1 MLWIKMHPP
10 TGRHMVRPVYFSHPD
25 FMRFFLLLAL
35 AMHLL
40 LWPAF
45 ALASAEPDPGTTVL
59 TEARAIDLLPAARL
73 FKDDGGPFPSAASPA
88 AMAAWLAALT
98 PAARID
104 STGGAYWL
112 VTSVR
117 NDTAERAWVLNPN
130 NTLIDRIEARLFG
143 ADGSVQKVHTG
154 FRAGREYFLH
164 YGKNVRLEPH
174 GRYQLV
180 MRFSSPYYIRVPVVS
195 LLPQAAFNTLV
206 VRENLLII
214 ASLGALVAL
223 AIVNS
228 FIFSFTRDRATL
240 YYTLYL
246 VTYVLAWA
254 MAFNVTADLFEWRHV
269 ELHFVPFFLLPVFS
283 TLFYLNFLPLRQLAP
298 RLASISRINLVL
310 PLLLLPSSFLAIG
323 WAPRLLTFVITLWLV
338 LALVCGI
345 VAWKRGF
352 QPARYFVSGFIAVMA
367 PALLVVPANL
377 GLMGALKAN
386 AQVLTLVGG
395 TIDALLLAL
404 ALADQ
409 IRLLRDKMEQ
419 NVNRRTQEL
428 MRANQALTIAKE
440 HAEVVSRHR
449 IDFLSAMSHDIRT
462 PLAGVIG
469 MLKLSLRDTAVRGRT
484 EQYLRIGLR
493 NGESLLDILNDIL
506 DFSKIDAGKLTLE
519 TTSFPLACLIQDAA
533 DIVQGQADAKGLALR
548 VELAPGLPQFVEG
561 DQTRIRQILVNL
573 LGNAIKFTERGE
585 VVLEAGA
592 GRTSGSTTASTATAA
607 STPVNFAVSDTGPGI
622 PADVRARLFQKFE
635 QADHSTTR
643 RYGGTGLGLAICK
656 ELVALMGGAI
666 SVDSTVGVGSRF
678 AFTLPLASAIAPPL
692 PREARVRARHS
703 HQLHILCA
711 EDVGT
716 NQIIIGALLEGM
728 GHQVHMVENGRE
740 VLDALAGADF
750 DMVLMDGRMPL
761 MDGEQ
766 ATRIIRA
773 TGPAGSKVRNP
784 RIPIIALTANASA
797 HDCARYLAAGMD
809 GFLSKPV
816 DEAKLHDVIET
827 TIEALLAAGH
837 PLRGAPPIPTPAFT
851 PAFVPAFTAAVAPT
865 LAQAVV
871 HPAAPARDD
880 SALARQFGLAEA
892 AAEPPHLAPLPGL
905 SAAHRERVAQAFALE
920 APRRLAQARSALE
933 AGDEVAAADALHALK
948 GSAGYL
954 SSSRVHR
961 LAGALEAMA
970 NAGLLSET
978 QARFGQLELALGEV
992 LATTGTAGAILQTIL

>member
-1 MLWIKMHPP
+1 
-10 TGRHMVRPVYFSHPD
+10 
-25 FMRFFLLLAL
+25 MRALLLLLAL
-35 AMHLL
+35 AIQVL
-40 LWPAF
+40 LWPAH
-45 ALASAEPDPGTTVL
+45 AEGRAGPAVL
-59 TEARAIDLLPAARL
+59 ARAGAVDLLPAARL
-73 FKDDGGPFPSAASPA
+73 FKDDGEPFPSSAAASPA
-88 AMAAWLAALT
+88 AMAAWTATLT

-104 STGGAYWL
+104 SMGGAYWL

-117 NDTAERAWVLNPN
+117 NDTLLKEWVLDPH

-143 ADGSVQKVHTG
+143 ADGGVQQVHTG
-154 FRAGREYFLH
+154 FQASHEYFLH
-164 YGKNVRLEPH
+164 FGKDVRLEPQ
-174 GRYQLV
+174 REYQLV
-180 MRFSSPYYIRVPVVS
+180 MRFSSPYYIRTPVVA
-195 LLPQAAFNTLV
+195 LLPQADFSALV
-206 VRENLLII
+206 IRENLLII
-214 ASLGALVAL
+214 ASLGALAAL

-246 VTYVLAWA
+246 VTSFLAWA
-254 MAFNVTADLFEWRHV
+254 MAFNVTADLFDWRHV

-298 RLASISRINLVL
+298 RLASISRVNLVL
-310 PLLLLPSSFLAIG
+310 PLLLLPSCFLALG
-323 WAPRLLTFVITLWLV
+323 AAPMLVTFAITEWLV

-352 QPARYFVSGFIAVMA
+352 QPARYFVFGFIAVMV

-377 GLMGALKAN
+377 GLIGALKGN
-386 AQVLTLVGG
+386 AQVLTMVGG
-395 TIDALLLAL
+395 TIDALLLAF

-419 NVNRRTQEL
+419 IVDRRTQQL
-428 MRANQALTIAKE
+428 LRANEALTIAKE

-519 TTSFPLACLIQDAA
+519 TASFALAGLVQDAA
-533 DIVQGQADAKGLALR
+533 GIVQGQADAKGLALR

-585 VVLEAGA
+585 VVLAASAGA
-592 GRTSGSTTASTATAA
+592 TAGGAA
-607 STPVNFAVSDTGPGI
+607 PISFAVSDTGPGI

-666 SVDSTVGVGSRF
+666 SVDSTVGAGSRF
-678 AFTLPLASAIAPPL
+678 AFTLPLAAGSAPQDQH
-692 PREARVRARHS
+692 EAAVRARHS

-711 EDVGT
+711 EDVRT
-716 NQIIIGALLEGM
+716 NQIIIGALLEAM
-728 GHQVHMVENGRE
+728 GHQVHMVENGVE
-740 VLDALAGADF
+740 VLEALAGADF

-766 ATRIIRA
+766 ATRIIRDPVPR
-773 TGPAGSKVRNP
+773 GGKVRNP

-816 DEAKLHDVIET
+816 DEAKLHEVIET
-827 TIEALLAAGH
+827 TIGALLASGH
-837 PLRGAPPIPTPAFT
+837 ALRSGG
-851 PAFVPAFTAAVAPT
+851 
-865 LAQAVV
+865 
-871 HPAAPARDD
+871 AAPAPALPHARDD
-880 SALARQFGLAEA
+880 SALARQFGVVEQAGET
-892 AAEPPHLAPLPGL
+892 PDLAPLPGL
-905 SAAHRERVAQAFALE
+905 SAAHRERVAQAFVLE
-920 APRRLAQARSALE
+920 APRRLAQARSAID
-933 AGDEVAAADALHALK
+933 AGDGAAAADALHALK

-954 SSSRVHR
+954 SSARVHQ
-961 LAGALEAMA
+961 LAGALEALA
-970 NAGLLSET
+970 NAGLLE
-978 QARFGQLELALGEV
+978 QAQTGFGQLELALGDV
-992 LATTGTAGAILQTIL
+992 LARTATAGALVADDLVK